1 MHRALPPPEPFL
13 TMRDDTVC
21 GAAQLTLPLRGP
33 SLSPLKGGE
42 GLFCDQLQLSDMD
55 VLQPSPIPVQP
66 CALRKREFLANAPK
80 LRFEPD
86 AYATGLMFWLSRNK
100 LVGSYLFF
108 SAWSLWYFSGP

>member
-13 TMRDDTVC
+13 AMRDDTVC

-55 VLQPSPIPVQP
+55 VLQPSPIPWT
-66 CALRKREFLANAPK
+66 ALRTAEAGIFGERSKTA
-80 LRFEPD
+80 
-86 AYATGLMFWLSRNK
+86 
-100 LVGSYLFF
+100 V
-108 SAWSLWYFSGP
+108 